1 MNGYMSDIKRTFYTW
16 TDTQAIAV
24 GETVADEG
32 QALVAVL
39 ENGVEKVKPATGDQ
53 REVFVGFA
61 LYRQK
66 SFTTAA
72 VVEDHVVP
80 TAAPYVVDLAKN
92 NLVATQIRVEGADAN
107 AVHEVNGTVTFLIGD
122 AGKAVR
128 IFYRYQL
135 TAQEAQR
142 QFYEAVT
149 NYPDPNY
156 FQSVGVGKGKGRLYT
171 LLFDQSV
178 DWSDPVNVP
187 TAGAI
192 GAANGQIVLQGT
204 TIPNARVVS
213 VPNPLDPY
221 LGIEFNF

>member
-32 QALVAVL
+32 QALVAAL
-39 ENGVEKVKPATGDQ
+39 EGGVEKVKPATGTD
-53 REVFVGFA
+53 EVFVGFA

-66 SFTTAA
+66 SYTTAA
-72 VVEDHVVP
+72 VVEDHIVP
-80 TAAPYVVDLAKN
+80 TADPYTVDLAKN
-92 NLVATQIRVEGADAN
+92 NLVAGQLRVEGAVPVSVDY
-107 AVHEVNGTVTFLIGD
+107 VNGTVTFAAGD
-122 AGKAVR
+122 LGVAVR
-128 IFYRYQL
+128 VYYRYQL
-135 TAQEAQR
+135 TAQESQR

-171 LLFDQSV
+171 LTYDQTI
-178 DWSDPVNVP
+178 DWSNAANVP
-187 TAGAI
+187 SAGSI
-192 GAANGQIVLQGT
+192 GDAKGQIVVGGT